1 MIKILG
7 FVIAKQS
14 EIDLIEIKN
23 YHNGHEDG
31 INDTLNDIGAKHP
44 QIRISPRTG
53 LPVRK
58 YTKRK

>member
-14 EIDLIEIKN
+14 EIEACYLNHYKHGYEIGYDDAIYKQS
-23 YHNGHEDG
+23 
-31 INDTLNDIGAKHP
+31 K
-44 QIRISPRTG
+44 IRISPRTG

-58 YTKRK
+58 YNKRK